1 MELKIWKWKLSIKIS
16 KIRKIESKL
25 KATKKIRM
33 EKVEQLQLL
42 ALLQQE
48 NKKVTENSSMILNV
62 GLTLIVITLSV
73 ILLLQGAIGPL
84 ASLSNAATTSNTVSG
99 NPVLTTASNVIPSNS
114 LPSNTMAANVISQ
127 TVSLQVENFIITFQ
141 AVFFVIY
148 VAIPVIW
155 LLTQLLANVYRK
167 RVKEL
172 KQYMLD
178 TYEIDDDIKKIM
190 AHVIK
195 D

>member
-16 KIRKIESKL
+16 KIRKTRSER
-25 KATKKIRM
+25 KATKKIHL

-62 GLTLIVITLSV
+62 VLTLIVITLSV

-84 ASLSNAATTSNTVSG
+84 ANLTNVATTSNTASG
-99 NPVLTTASNVIPSNS
+99 NPVPTTALNVIPSNS
-114 LPSNTMAANVISQ
+114 LQSNTLAANVISP
-127 TVSLQVENFIITFQ
+127 TVSLQVENFIITFR

-148 VAIPVIW
+148 IAIPVIW
-155 LLTQLLANVYRK
+155 LLTQLLTNIYRK
-167 RVKEL
+167 RVKKL
-172 KQYMLD
+172 RQYMLD
-178 TYEIDDDIKKIM
+178 TYEIDEDIQKIM
-190 AHVIK
+190 VHVIK